1 VSLSLTRHARSGP
14 FLAAMRTV
22 GGVLLPFFLPQVLLV
37 PLEVD
42 AGKNILGTYS
52 EVSAKCFSMKKF

>member
-1 VSLSLTRHARSGP
+1 MSLSLTRHARSGP

-22 GGVLLPFFLPQVLLV
+22 GGVLLAFFLSQMLLA

-42 AGKNILGTYS
+42 SGKNVLGTYS